1 MTSFIVSPSRFSVYK
16 AAGALCLLVLLLPG
30 TALAIE
36 PDPEYAEHLQE
47 RIRSIQSEGGAYDV
61 GLIEARSDLAA
72 YYRDI
77 GDHVEAASLYSD
89 VWQSSRISQ
98 GLYSEQQL
106 QVLPLLIASLE
117 KLEEWEQV
125 DDYRY
130 LLFHTQSRLH
140 EPGSQAQVAAVR
152 DWGDWKLRAW
162 REGLI
167 DVGSTSSYGTP
178 ADLNELRSLY
188 DDTLPQSGADA
199 GSEDV
204 HLDLLY
210 GRTLTDLEI
219 ARHVTRLPARAFS
232 ANAPRYVNRRVC
244 RNVTDQSGNTER
256 ICWTER
262 MENPN
267 WRSSLRDEQRRAMDR
282 ARFRASRSAE
292 DLQAFLDDRES
303 LDPELRE
310 QYRGRIEA
318 IDEELSV
325 LQRQARR
332 ALLRTW

>member
-1 MTSFIVSPSRFSVYK
+1 MV
-16 AAGALCLLVLLLPG
+16 VLLFSG
-30 TALAIE
+30 MVQAIE
-36 PDPEYAEHLQE
+36 PDPEHAERLQE

-98 GLYSEQQL
+98 GLYSDQQV

-117 KLEEWEQV
+117 ELEEWQQV

-130 LLFHTQSRLH
+130 LLFHTQSRVH

-152 DWGDWKLRAW
+152 DWGSWKLRAW

-167 DVGSTSSYGTP
+167 DVGSASSYGTP

-188 DDTLPQSGADA
+188 DETLPQSGADP
-199 GSEDV
+199 ENENV

-219 ARHVTRLPARAFS
+219 ARHITRLPARAFS
-232 ANAPRYVNRRVC
+232 ANVPRHIDRRVC
-244 RNVTDQSGNTER
+244 RNVSDQSGNTER

-282 ARFRASRSAE
+282 ARFRVSRSAE
-292 DLQAFLDDRES
+292 DLQAFLDDNES
-303 LDPELRE
+303 LDPGQRE
-310 QYRGRIEA
+310 QYRGRLESL
-318 IDEELSV
+318 DEELSG